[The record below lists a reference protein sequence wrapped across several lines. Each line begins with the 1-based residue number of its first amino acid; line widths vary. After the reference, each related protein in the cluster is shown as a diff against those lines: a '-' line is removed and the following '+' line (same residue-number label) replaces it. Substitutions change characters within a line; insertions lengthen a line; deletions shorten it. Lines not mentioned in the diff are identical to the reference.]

1 MMSFAKKGGY
11 TERLFL
17 KVENRKDIRGNFI
30 MMIEYHSIC
39 LVEKRHEKV
48 LWPSG

>member
-1 MMSFAKKGGY
+1 MSFAKKGVY

-17 KVENRKDIRGNFI
+17 KVENRKDITGDFNNNDKIF
-30 MMIEYHSIC
+30 MIYVFC
-39 LVEKRHEKV
+39 KKGHEKV

>member
-1 MMSFAKKGGY
+1 MSFAKKGVY

-17 KVENRKDIRGNFI
+17 KVENRKDIRGDFYNYDRNCIIYF
-30 MMIEYHSIC
+30 M
-39 LVEKRHEKV
+39 EKRHEKV